1 MSPDRMTQL
10 SDQEIIDGARRYV
23 DLSNDHDIDAISAI
37 LDTEATYASNRVGSY
52 AGQVAIL
59 EMMTVFFADFPDVRW
74 RTSEIP
80 VDEDGAAAFG
90 FVMTATNAA
99 TGEQIELRGQE
110 RIRFTVRSLIAH
122 VEVEA

>member
-74 RTSEIP
+74 RTSEIT

-90 FVMTATNAA
+90 FVMTA

>member
-59 EMMTVFFADFPDVRW
+59 EMMTVFFADFPNVRW
-74 RTSEIP
+74 RTSEIT

-90 FVMTATNAA
+90 FVMTA

>member
-1 MSPDRMTQL
+1 
-10 SDQEIIDGARRYV
+10 
-23 DLSNDHDIDAISAI
+23 
-37 LDTEATYASNRVGSY
+37 
-52 AGQVAIL
+52 
-59 EMMTVFFADFPDVRW
+59 MMTVFFADFPNVRW
-74 RTSEIP
+74 RTSEIT

-90 FVMTATNAA
+90 FVMTA